1 MADPRFRLPNSF
13 DGEGRPLWKRH
24 SDGKHVYVM
33 CPGDDCGKV
42 NHKSIHGFLAH
53 VRRSHPMASTLLGPG
68 QTNAIEECAISPE
81 QFRKFAD
88 HSTDSDLTSSV
99 EREDAPEPVDE
110 DEYDDDDE
118 ELQIKDEPVEETGGV
133 DREMEMHGDEVEE
146 RTKRWIETSSGSQAG
161 VDPDT
166 VNEHGK
172 HGRSS
177 SSDEE
182 PSKRVKSELI
192 YPKRIVRSRY

>member
-1 MADPRFRLPNSF
+1 
-13 DGEGRPLWKRH
+13 
-24 SDGKHVYVM
+24 
-33 CPGDDCGKV
+33 
-42 NHKSIHGFLAH
+42 
-53 VRRSHPMASTLLGPG
+53 MASTLLGPG

-88 HSTDSDLTSSV
+88 HSTESDLTSSV